1 MVSQE
6 VWFRQQS
13 FQQLWQGPA
22 AVAAYVSITTQ
33 LCGMALSAIFVR
45 DLELATLCT
54 LAISL
59 LICGLLIVIDQVA
72 SYRNHRLNLLRFSAA
87 KSRRRIKALGIQSKQ
102 IDRFVK
108 TLWFDPRIE
117 FKFRSARFRS
127 VELIIEALDLLSQTA
142 ARYGN
147 RGRKVFLV
155 NQEPLVSAM
164 RLIEFL
170 PLENA
175 DEELT
180 EPLAGWLAHPLEFD
194 PEGWALPIYRES

>member
-1 MVSQE
+1 MLSQD

-33 LCGMALSAIFVR
+33 LCGVALSAIFLR
-45 DLELATLCT
+45 DLERATLCM
-54 LAISL
+54 LVINLVICGSL
-59 LICGLLIVIDQVA
+59 LVTDQVM
-72 SYRNHRLNLLRFSAA
+72 SHRNHHLDLLRFSVA

-117 FKFRSARFRS
+117 VKFRSARVRS

-155 NQEPLVSAM
+155 NQEPLISAM
-164 RLIEFL
+164 RFIEFL

-180 EPLAGWLAHPLEFD
+180 EPLASWLTHPPEFD
-194 PEGWALPIYRES
+194 PEGWAVSIYGES

>member
-22 AVAAYVSITTQ
+22 AVTAYVSMTTQ
-33 LCGMALSAIFVR
+33 LCGMALSAIFLR
-45 DLELATLCT
+45 DLERATLCI
-54 LAISL
+54 LVINLVICGSL
-59 LICGLLIVIDQVA
+59 LVTDQVT
-72 SYRNHRLNLLRFSAA
+72 SYRNHRLDLLRFSAA
-87 KSRRRIKALGIQSKQ
+87 KSRRRIKALGVESKQ

-108 TLWFDPRIE
+108 TLWIDPRIE
-117 FKFRSARFRS
+117 VKFRSARFRS
-127 VELIIEALDLLSQTA
+127 IELIIEALDLLSQTA
-142 ARYGN
+142 ARYGS

-170 PLENA
+170 PLESA
-175 DEELT
+175 DEVLT
-180 EPLAGWLAHPLEFD
+180 EPLASWLAHPPEFD
-194 PEGWALPIYRES
+194 PEGWALSVYGEP